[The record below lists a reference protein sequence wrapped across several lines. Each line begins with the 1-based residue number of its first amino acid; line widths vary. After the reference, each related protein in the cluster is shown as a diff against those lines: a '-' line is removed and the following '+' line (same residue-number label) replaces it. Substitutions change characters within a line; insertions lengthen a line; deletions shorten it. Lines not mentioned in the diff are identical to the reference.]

1 MCSAKTHQRI
11 GSDGEAQ
18 ESADDVNAG
27 GEGTIGREREAT
39 QPESSRES
47 QNYNG

>member
-1 MCSAKTHQRI
+1 MCSAKAHQCI
-11 GSDGEAQ
+11 GGDGKAQ

-27 GEGTIGREREAT
+27 REGIIGREREAT